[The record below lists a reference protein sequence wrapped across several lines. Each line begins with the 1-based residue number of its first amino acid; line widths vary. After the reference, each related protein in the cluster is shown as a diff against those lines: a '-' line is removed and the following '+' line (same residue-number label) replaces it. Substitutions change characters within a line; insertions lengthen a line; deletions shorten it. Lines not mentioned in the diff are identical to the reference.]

1 MAILCVSIYIPVAWI
16 MIQESAHY
24 FGDPSST
31 ACSLTRIWDWW
42 SLGWGGGF
50 YGSLRKKGRKK
61 EYHHNKKKRKKIVH
75 TLHKIC
81 NNGKK

>member
-1 MAILCVSIYIPVAWI
+1 MAILCVSIYIPVVWI

-42 SLGWGGGF
+42 SLGWGGF